1 MNLTNSAAMD
11 LNPKQLL
18 TKVVK
23 LLDRLGIAY
32 VLTGG
37 LAVTIWGVPRYTQD
51 ADLIIQ
57 LQQEDLPKLK
67 NALEGLS
74 DFGYVD
80 EAMMIDAFQRNSEF
94 NYIDSES
101 GFKVDLWMPKSSP
114 FVRSCFDRRV
124 SVDIDGYGVWLVSPE
139 DLIISKLDWWHRG
152 SHKSEYD
159 IRAVMDGQWDRL
171 DWNYIESW
179 TQKLGLGA
187 ELTIAKSFVDRSPL

>member
-1 MNLTNSAAMD
+1 MD
-11 LNPKQLL
+11 SNPKQLL

-124 SVDIDGYGVWLVSPE
+124 SVD
-139 DLIISKLDWWHRG
+139 
-152 SHKSEYD
+152 
-159 IRAVMDGQWDRL
+159 MDGQWDRL